1 MTLLCPRLSA
11 AAARLL
17 FNHLTANE
25 YSDLEEV
32 TLHVDILCASMSM
45 YG

>member
-1 MTLLCPRLSA
+1 MLLCTRLSA

-17 FNHLTANE
+17 FNRLTANE
-25 YSDLEEV
+25 YSDFEEV
-32 TLHVDILCASMSM
+32 PLHVDILCASMSM